1 MARLARVTQG
11 EWCRMPWKNGGGVTS
26 EVLSE
31 PGPDGRFL
39 WRLSI
44 AEVAASGPFSDFP
57 GYERHILLLEGD
69 GFVLRLAGAPPQRMD
84 RRLEPFTFD
93 GGRPVECEL
102 LGGPVRDLN
111 LMVAREAGKG
121 GLRVIRIAAGGRI
134 ELPLAGMVF
143 VHVVEG
149 ALEVGGVRLAPG
161 DTLRAEGEEGEA
173 LALAAAEGS
182 VAVVGTIGPVA
193 G

>member
-1 MARLARVTQG
+1 MLRLALITQG
-11 EWCRMPWKNGGGVTS
+11 EWRRMPWKNGGGVTS

-44 AEVAASGPFSDFP
+44 AEVAASGPFSDFA

-69 GFVLRLAGAPPQRMD
+69 GFVLRLDGAPPQRMD

-93 GGRPVECEL
+93 GGRPAACEL

-111 LMVAREAGKG
+111 LMVARGAGEG
-121 GLRVIRIAAGGRI
+121 GLQVIRLPAGGRL
-134 ELPLAGMVF
+134 ELPLAGTVV

-149 ALEVGGVRLAPG
+149 ALEGGGMRLAPG
-161 DTLRAEGEEGEA
+161 DTLRAEGVEGELLTVSA
-173 LALAAAEGS
+173 VEGS
-182 VAVVGTIGPVA
+182 VAVVGTIVPA
-193 G
+193 GR

>member
-1 MARLARVTQG
+1 MPRLARVTQG
-11 EWCRMPWKNGGGVTS
+11 EWRRMPWKNGGGVTS

-44 AEVAASGPFSDFP
+44 AEVAASGPFSDFA

-69 GFVLRLAGAPPQRMD
+69 GFVLRLAGAPPLRLD

-93 GGRPVECEL
+93 GGRPAECEL

-111 LMVAREAGKG
+111 LIVAREAGAG

-134 ELPLAGMVF
+134 ELPLAGVVF

-149 ALEVGGVRLAPG
+149 AVDSGGVRLGPG
-161 DTLRAEGEEGEA
+161 DTLRAGGDEGEV
-173 LALAAAEGS
+173 LAVAAVEGS
-182 VAVVGTIGPVA
+182 VAVVGTVGLLA

>member
-1 MARLARVTQG
+1 
-11 EWCRMPWKNGGGVTS
+11 MPWKNGGGVTS

-31 PGPDGRFL
+31 PGPAGRFL

-57 GYERHILLLEGD
+57 GYERHILLLQGD
-69 GFVLRLAGAPPQRMD
+69 GFVLRLAGAPPLRLD

-134 ELPLAGMVF
+134 ELPLAGTVV

-149 ALEVGGVRLAPG
+149 AVEVGGVRLAPG
-161 DTLRAEGEEGEA
+161 DTLRAEGAGGEV
-173 LALAAAEGS
+173 LALAAVEGS
-182 VAVVGTIGPVA
+182 VAVVGTIGPVT